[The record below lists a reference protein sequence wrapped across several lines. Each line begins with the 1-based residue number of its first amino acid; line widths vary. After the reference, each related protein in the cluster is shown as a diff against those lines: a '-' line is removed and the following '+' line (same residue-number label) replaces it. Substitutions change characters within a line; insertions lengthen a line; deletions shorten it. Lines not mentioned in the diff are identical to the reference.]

1 MQLGGAEQSTPP
13 DSDNVREE
21 NEMLFLSDRRGIVAV
36 EYIVIGA
43 ISLIVIAAAI
53 WQLAGSIAG
62 RLVDFNNGL

>member
-1 MQLGGAEQSTPP
+1 
-13 DSDNVREE
+13 
-21 NEMLFLSDRRGIVAV
+21 MLFLSDRRATVAV

-62 RLVDFNNGL
+62 RLRDFNNAL

>member
-1 MQLGGAEQSTPP
+1 
-13 DSDNVREE
+13 
-21 NEMLFLSDRRGIVAV
+21 MLFLSDRRGIVAV

-62 RLVDFNNGL
+62 RLVDYSNGL

>member
-1 MQLGGAEQSTPP
+1 
-13 DSDNVREE
+13 
-21 NEMLFLSDRRGIVAV
+21 MLFLSDRRAIVAV

-62 RLVDFNNGL
+62 RLSDFNNGL